1 MDERIQGNIKE
12 GAGLD
17 ESRLNQDFIDWL
29 RKWSTPI
36 LVVVAVL
43 AGGYWAWG
51 KYQLSRDATMARAF
65 AEYDAAMISRNPA
78 SLLTVADEQA
88 GRAAV
93 PYLARLGAADL
104 YLEAA
109 RTGIPAGMQLDP
121 QGQLPDGA
129 EFLTDAQKAEQL
141 TKAAEQYSLVAQ
153 RTAQNPDL
161 ALHAIAALFGLGS
174 VAESKGELDNAREH
188 YTKLAEVAE
197 KAGFTIQAAAAR
209 KRIETLNDYTQ
220 MPRLYAQSE
229 VWMPAIGTSASG
241 PIQLRTPDGETV
253 TIDPSQVQP
262 GQTGNERP
270 PVAPQQPAPQNPA
283 PQNPAPQ
290 GEEPGSAEPAPGR

>member
-36 LVVVAVL
+36 LVVVAIL

-65 AEYDAAMISRNPA
+65 AEYDAAMTSRNPA

-104 YLEAA
+104 YLEAS
-109 RTGIPAGMQLDP
+109 RTGIPAGMQLNPD
-121 QGQLPDGA
+121 GTLPDGV
-129 EFLTDAQKAEQL
+129 EFLTDEQKAEQL
-141 TKAAEQYSLVAQ
+141 AKAAEQYALVAQ

-188 YTKLAEVAE
+188 YTKLADVAE
-197 KAGFTIQAAAAR
+197 KAGFAIQAEAAR

-229 VWMPAIGTSASG
+229 VWMPSIGTAA
-241 PIQLRTPDGETV
+241 PVQIRTADGETV
-253 TIDPSQVQP
+253 TIDPTPVQS
-262 GQTGNERP
+262 GEVNKERE
-270 PVAPQQPAPQNPA
+270 PVPAPAPQQPSPDAPKPAEPA
-283 PQNPAPQ
+283 PQ
-290 GEEPGSAEPAPGR
+290 EPGSADPAPGR

>member
-29 RKWSTPI
+29 RRWSTPI

-78 SLLTVADEQA
+78 SLLTVADEQS

-93 PYLARLGAADL
+93 PHLARLGAADL

-121 QGQLPDGA
+121 QGKLPDGT

-141 TKAAEQYSLVAQ
+141 AKAAEQYSLVAQ
-153 RTAQNPDL
+153 RTASNPDL

-197 KAGFTIQAAAAR
+197 KAGYTIQAQAAR
-209 KRIETLNDYTQ
+209 KRIETLNDFSQ

-229 VWMPAIGTSASG
+229 VWMPSIGTAA
-241 PIQLRTPDGETV
+241 PVQIRTADGDTV
-253 TIDPSQVQP
+253 TIDPTPVQS
-262 GQTGNERP
+262 GEVKKERA
-270 PVAPQQPAPQNPA
+270 PVPTPQDPAPQDPAPQDPAPQQ
-283 PQNPAPQ
+283 
-290 GEEPGSAEPAPGR
+290 PGSAEPAPGR